1 MLEIILEIILA
12 FDMTMPN
19 DILPNLISY
28 TFFPDSIMD
37 SLIYLFIQVV
47 LQLII
52 NWVLHL

>member
-1 MLEIILEIILA
+1 MLEIMLEIILA

-28 TFFPDSIMD
+28 TFFPDLIMD
-37 SLIYLFIQVV
+37 SVIYLFIQVV
-47 LQLII
+47 LQLIM

>member
-19 DILPNLISY
+19 DIWPNLISY

-52 NWVLHL
+52 N